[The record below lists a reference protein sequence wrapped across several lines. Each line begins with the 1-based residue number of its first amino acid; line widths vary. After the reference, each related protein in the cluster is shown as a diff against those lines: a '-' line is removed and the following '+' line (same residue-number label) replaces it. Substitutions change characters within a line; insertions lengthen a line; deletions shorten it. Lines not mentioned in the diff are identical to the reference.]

1 MTLTKTDL
9 IDSIYNQVG
18 LSRNKSIQL
27 IDSLL
32 ETIKRTL
39 ENGEDVLI
47 SGFGKFSLKEKNERK
62 GRNPQTGEDL
72 MLDAKRVVT
81 FKCSPVLREKI
92 NRERRR
98 HPRVDERLEFKLKAE
113 DFDLVTE
120 TINLSCLGAY
130 CQLNNHIPLMTTL
143 KIALALPYGDQGNEF
158 DYVECSGVVVR
169 VEEVFSQANVDS
181 IYNTAV
187 YFNEI
192 GESEKEKIASLFQR
206 H

>member
-9 IDSIYNQVG
+9 IDSIHNQVG

-32 ETIKRTL
+32 ETIRRTL

-130 CQLNNHIPLMTTL
+130 CQLNKHIPLMTTL

-169 VEEVFSQANVDS
+169 VEEVLSEADVDS

>member
-9 IDSIYNQVG
+9 IDSIHNQVG

-32 ETIKRTL
+32 ETIRRTL

-98 HPRVDERLEFKLKAE
+98 HPRVDECLEFKLKAE
-113 DFDLVTE
+113 NFDLVTE

-130 CQLNNHIPLMTTL
+130 CQLNKHIPLMTTL

-169 VEEVFSQANVDS
+169 VEEVLSEADVDS

>member
-9 IDSIYNQVG
+9 IDSIHNQVG

-32 ETIKRTL
+32 ETIRRTL

-130 CQLNNHIPLMTTL
+130 CQLNRHIPLMTTL
-143 KIALALPYGDQGNEF
+143 KIALALPYGDQVNEF

-169 VEEVFSQANVDS
+169 VEEVFSQADVDS